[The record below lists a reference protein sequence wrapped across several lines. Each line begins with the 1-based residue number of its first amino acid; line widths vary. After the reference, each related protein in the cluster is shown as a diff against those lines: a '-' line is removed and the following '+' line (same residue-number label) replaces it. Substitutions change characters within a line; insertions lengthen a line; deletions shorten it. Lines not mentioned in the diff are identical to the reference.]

1 MADTFRYGE
10 LGDLELDNINL
21 PTDIIDD
28 EEGRDGYVPNTSEQ
42 EREGDVLSIDLFNF
56 EIISNIDNSEIFVD
70 NELYSTKTPTIIPI
84 KKSDL
89 FLKDIQKSIEVRKE
103 GYVSRERY
111 DIYLVSK
118 NSVPLNE
125 QTLLKDGD
133 DYLGLSN
140 LDIRVNYYI
149 NDQLQNF
156 NTDNGNLVTLNFNLT
171 KVSSKESNKRFF
183 TINLTGKNESVI
195 LERVRDM
202 KTFPLNNNQVFE
214 DNLGE
219 KFIVR
224 SIDSQIYRLA
234 RLDLLTFDNDGNI
247 ETPEIIEANDGQSIK
262 SEIILNQ
269 DHTLNLY
276 TQKLVYVKQK
286 NPRIKSYSTKPI
298 IHNINGKSDVPL
310 AIQKNSD
317 VTDVSV
323 IVGDEV
329 FEFNNLKPGPV
340 AGIKIPKWVF
350 DRVGNYNMK
359 VIPYSL
365 KELKEREVNS

>member
-269 DHTLNLY
+269 DRTLNLY